1 MASLNI
7 KVASNVLDK
16 ILKMDLAKNCKNK
29 LGEKCF
35 SLRSF

>member
-16 ILKMDLAKNCKNK
+16 ILNIYIDKTAKINWEKNV
-29 LGEKCF
+29 F
-35 SLRSF
+35 P